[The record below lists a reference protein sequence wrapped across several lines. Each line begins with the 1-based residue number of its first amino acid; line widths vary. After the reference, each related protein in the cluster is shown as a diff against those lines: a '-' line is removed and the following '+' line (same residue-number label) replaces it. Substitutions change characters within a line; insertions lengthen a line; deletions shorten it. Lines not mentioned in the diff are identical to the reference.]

1 MLLSDKKIIVTGGA
15 SGIAAATVRAYAREG
30 ARVATLDIQDEAGRR
45 VAAEAGTAGIYHHC
59 DVSRREEV
67 RGGVARVVTQL
78 GGLDVLPNAAGGA
91 RGVPPAGTPPAEGG
105 T

>member
-30 ARVATLDIQDEAGRR
+30 ARVVALDVQDEAGRR
-45 VAAEAGTAGIYHHC
+45 VAGEAGTAVTYHHC

-67 RGGVARVVTQL
+67 REVFARARSRNSEASTCSPTWR
-78 GGLDVLPNAAGGA
+78 GSSGAPLP
-91 RGVPPAGTPPAEGG
+91 RTSPTRS
-105 T
+105 